1 MGGKM
6 IKNLIIIALIAII
19 VTQTDIGFNDILNY
33 IQITL
38 DKVQEIVYNIRSE
51 VK

>member
-6 IKNLIIIALIAII
+6 IKNLIIIALITII

-33 IQITL
+33 VQIGL
-38 DKVQEIVYNIRSE
+38 DKLQEIVYSIKRS
-51 VK
+51 V